1 MVNDMEE
8 KPDVVVLA
16 IGGIPLLPKIEEIEN
31 EKLLKAIDVIAG
43 DKVGGRNNLILG
55 GGLVGAECADF
66 LREHNRTS
74 VIVDQL
80 PDIAL
85 DLYLGAREHLMSRL
99 ADVKRICNAKIT
111 KIYEDGID
119 YEIDGCKETLRG
131 FDNVILALGAASYNP
146 LEEKIKDLVKEVYV
160 IGDAKKAGRTNNA
173 TTEAAELANRI

>member
-1 MVNDMEE
+1 MIQKE

-16 IGGIPLLPKIEEIEN
+16 TGGVPLLPKIDGIEN

-66 LREHNRTS
+66 LREHNRSS

-80 PDIAL
+80 SDIAL

-119 YEIDGCKETLRG
+119 YEIDGSEETLRG
-131 FDNVILALGAASYNP
+131 FDNVILALGAASYNS

-160 IGDAKKAGRTNNA
+160 IGDAKKAGRTNNT
-173 TTEAAELANRI
+173 TTEAAYCIK